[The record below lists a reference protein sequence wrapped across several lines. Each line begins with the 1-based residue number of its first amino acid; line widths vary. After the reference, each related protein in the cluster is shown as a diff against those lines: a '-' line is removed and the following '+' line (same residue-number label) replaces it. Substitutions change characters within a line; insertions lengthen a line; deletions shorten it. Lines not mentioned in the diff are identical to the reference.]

1 MPDSPE
7 LADDLEEVDVA
18 DLRAGAEVDDS
29 HLAAELAKAVVADVR
44 LERTTIVDTQG
55 IGGLRDIVL
64 SADMVVPFALAF
76 LDSFGITVD
85 DG

>member
-7 LADDLEEVDVA
+7 LADDLEEVD
-18 DLRAGAEVDDS
+18 
-29 HLAAELAKAVVADVR
+29 VADVR